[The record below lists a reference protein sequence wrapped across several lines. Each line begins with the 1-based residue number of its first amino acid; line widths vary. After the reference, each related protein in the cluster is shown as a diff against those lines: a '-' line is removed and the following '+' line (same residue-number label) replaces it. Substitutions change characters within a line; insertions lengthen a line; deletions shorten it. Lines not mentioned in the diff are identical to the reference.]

1 MSGAIL
7 VTTRRD
13 TVEIWEMR
21 GMRRSGFRIRCDRT
35 GGSTRAAVRARDPRR
50 RRPGAGGRARPPGP
64 GVGLDARAGALA
76 AACPSPG
83 RTARPSRSRTP
94 SSLSPRPPR
103 TGCRVAA
110 GGVAA
115 LDPADRRCRHN
126 APPSSSSPARRLTP
140 LRLVPRLVLR
150 RLFPLA
156 LLALFAFP
164 LLLVLATALL
174 LRVVFL
180 AT

>member
-1 MSGAIL
+1 MGDARHAEIRIPDPVTGAPDGR
-7 VTTRRD
+7 VD
-13 TVEIWEMR
+13 P
-21 GMRRSGFRIRCDRT
+21 RSG
-35 GGSTRAAVRARDPRR
+35 TRSRPAAPPAR
-50 RRPGAGGRARPPGP
+50 P
-64 GVGLDARAGALA
+64 GVGLDARACALA

>member
-1 MSGAIL
+1 MGDARHAEIRIPDP
-7 VTTRRD
+7 VT
-13 TVEIWEMR
+13 
-21 GMRRSGFRIRCDRT
+21 G
-35 GGSTRAAVRARDPRR
+35 RAGRPAQRYALGDPR
-50 RRPGAGGRARPPGP
+50 PAAPPARP
-64 GVGLDARAGALA
+64 GVGLDARACALA

-94 SSLSPRPPR
+94 SSLSPHRRNGVPR
-103 TGCRVAA
+103 GRRRL
-110 GGVAA
+110 AA
-115 LDPADRRCRHN
+115 LDPA
-126 APPSSSSPARRLTP
+126 ARRLQAFTSSALP
-140 LRLVPRLVLR
+140 PHRTTVLVLAREATCAARLALRLVPRLVLR

>member
-1 MSGAIL
+1 
-7 VTTRRD
+7 
-13 TVEIWEMR
+13 
-21 GMRRSGFRIRCDRT
+21 MRRSGFRIRVT
-35 GGSTRAAVRARDPRR
+35 
-50 RRPGAGGRARPPGP
+50 GRAGRPAQRYALRGAAGP
-64 GVGLDARAGALA
+64 GVGPSTLVLARSPQLAPRPGVPPAPRGRALPA
-76 AACPSPG
+76 
-83 RTARPSRSRTP
+83 PSRLTASNGVPRGRRRRRRSR
-94 SSLSPRPPR
+94 PRRSALPPQR
-103 TGCRVAA
+103 TTVLVLAREATYAA
-110 GGVAA
+110 
-115 LDPADRRCRHN
+115 
-126 APPSSSSPARRLTP
+126 RLA